1 MMSEIR
7 TRALLTGWILF
18 LVVSLSGQQVLNVAG
33 SQSEA
38 AGMTL
43 QYSIGELLV
52 RQTGP
57 GHFRLTEGVIQP
69 INSFPT
75 NISEPASRQNIEVF
89 PNPSFGYVHLRS
101 PDLLPIDYTLI
112 TGSGQMVMNDRLPD
126 GSGVLSVWHLPD
138 GWYVLH
144 LKGPNRSYGPIKIVF
159 RNNSF

>member
-1 MMSEIR
+1 MMSETR
-7 TRALLTGWILF
+7 TRALLTGWML
-18 LVVSLSGQQVLNVAG
+18 LWVVSLYGQQVLNVAG

-69 INSFPT
+69 ISSFPT
-75 NISEPASRQNIEVF
+75 NVSEPASRQNIEVF
-89 PNPSFGYVHLRS
+89 PNPSFGYVYLRS
-101 PDLLPIDYTLI
+101 PDLHPIDYTLI
-112 TGSGQMVMNDRLPD
+112 TGSGQIVMNGRLPD
-126 GSGVLSVWHLPD
+126 GSGVLSVRHLPD

-144 LKGPNRSYGPIKIVF
+144 LKGPSRSYGPMKIVL
-159 RNNSF
+159 RNNPF